1 MQFCVK
7 WARLPGMTDSD
18 LGLRERKKRRTRRAL
33 AEAALSLFAE
43 KGYDQT
49 TVADIAAAADVSTR
63 TFFSYFRTKEDVL
76 FADADERL
84 DLIHGALSQADPATP
99 ALEVLGSL
107 ANQIFGSS
115 TGIFGPNR
123 DIRTQLALSHP
134 DLRAKG
140 LERLLTAQRE
150 LARWLH
156 DRRRPKLDEVLANAI
171 SGALI
176 GALVGATLASIERGD
191 PPERLRNEVF
201 RVMQRIEPTLN
212 ALERGSPAERPTRRT
227 RSS

>member
-1 MQFCVK
+1 
-7 WARLPGMTDSD
+7 MTDSD

-33 AEAALSLFAE
+33 AEAALALFAE

-99 ALEVLGSL
+99 TLEVLGSL
-107 ANQIFGSS
+107 ANQIFDSP
-115 TGIFGPNR
+115 TGIVGPNR

-134 DLRAKG
+134 ELRAKG
-140 LERLLTAQRE
+140 LERVLKAQRE
-150 LARWLH
+150 VARWLH
-156 DRRRPKLDEVLANAI
+156 ESRRPKLDVVLANAV

-176 GALVGATLASIERGD
+176 GALVAATLASIERGD
-191 PPERLRNEVF
+191 PPDRLREELL
-201 RVMQRIEPTLN
+201 RLMQRIEPTLT
-212 ALERGSPAERPTRRT
+212 ALERGNRVERPTRRT

>member
-1 MQFCVK
+1 
-7 WARLPGMTDSD
+7 MTDSG
-18 LGLRERKKRRTRRAL
+18 LGLRERKKRRTRHAL

-84 DLIHGALSQADPATP
+84 DLIRDALSQTDPATP
-99 ALEVLGSL
+99 IVEALGSL
-107 ANQIFGSS
+107 ASQIFGSP

-134 DLRAKG
+134 ELRAKG

-150 LARWLH
+150 LANWLH
-156 DRRRPKLDEVLANAI
+156 DKRRPKLDQVLANAV

-191 PPERLRNEVF
+191 PPDKLREELL
-201 RVMQRIEPTLN
+201 RVMQRIEPTLA
-212 ALERGSPAERPTRRT
+212 ALEGGRPR
-227 RSS
+227 

>member
-1 MQFCVK
+1 LQYLQCCVK
-7 WARLPGMTDSD
+7 CVKLLDMTDSGP
-18 LGLRERKKRRTRRAL
+18 GLRERKKRRTRRAL
-33 AEAALSLFAE
+33 AEAALALFAE

-49 TVADIAAAADVSTR
+49 TVADIAGAADVSTR

-84 DLIHGALSQADPATP
+84 DLIHDALSQADPARPT
-99 ALEVLGSL
+99 LEVLGSV
-107 ANQIFGSS
+107 ANQIFGSPM
-115 TGIFGPNR
+115 GIFGPNR

-134 DLRAKG
+134 ELRAKG
-140 LERLLTAQRE
+140 LERLLRAQRE

-156 DRRRPKLDEVLANAI
+156 DRRRPKLDPVLAHAV

-191 PPERLRNEVF
+191 PPDKLRKEFV
-201 RVMQRIEPTLN
+201 RVMQRIEPTLTT
-212 ALERGSPAERPTRRT
+212 LEQRTTR
-227 RSS
+227 

>member
-1 MQFCVK
+1 MQYCVK
-7 WARLPGMTDSD
+7 CVKVLDMTDSD

-84 DLIHGALSQADPATP
+84 DLVHDALSQADPAASTI
-99 ALEVLGSL
+99 EVLGSL
-107 ANQIFGSS
+107 ANQVFGSS
-115 TGIFGPNR
+115 AGIFGPNR

-134 DLRAKG
+134 ELRAKG
-140 LERLLTAQRE
+140 LERVLTAQRE

-156 DRRRPKLDEVLANAI
+156 NTRRPKLDQVLANAV

-191 PPERLRNEVF
+191 SPERLRNEVL
-201 RVMQRIEPTLN
+201 RVMQRIEPTLT
-212 ALERGSPAERPTRRT
+212 ALERGKPR
-227 RSS
+227 

>member
-1 MQFCVK
+1 
-7 WARLPGMTDSD
+7 MTDSD
-18 LGLRERKKRRTRRAL
+18 TGLRERKKRRTRHAL

-49 TVADIAAAADVSTR
+49 TVADIAAVADVSTR

-99 ALEVLGSL
+99 TLEVLGSL
-107 ANQIFGSS
+107 AIQIFGSP

-123 DIRTQLALSHP
+123 DIRIQLALSHP

-140 LERLLTAQRE
+140 LERVLTAQRE
-150 LARWLH
+150 LARWLR
-156 DRRRPKLDEVLANAI
+156 DRRRPKLDAVLANAV

-176 GALVGATLASIERGD
+176 GALVGATLTSIERGD
-191 PPERLRNEVF
+191 PPDRLREEF
-201 RVMQRIEPTLN
+201 LRVMQRIEPMLN
-212 ALERGSPAERPTRRT
+212 ALEGEHPAGRPTRRT

>member
-1 MQFCVK
+1 
-7 WARLPGMTDSD
+7 MTDSD
-18 LGLRERKKRRTRRAL
+18 PGLRERKKRRTRRAL
-33 AEAALSLFAE
+33 AEAALALFAE
-43 KGYDQT
+43 KGYDTT

-63 TFFSYFRTKEDVL
+63 TFFSYYRTKEDVL

-84 DLIHGALSQADPATP
+84 GLLHGALSQADPATP
-99 ALEVLGSL
+99 TLAVLGSL
-107 ANQIFGSS
+107 ANQIFESP

-134 DLRAKG
+134 ELRAKG
-140 LERLLTAQRE
+140 LERVLTAQRV

-156 DRRRPKLDEVLANAI
+156 DRGRPQLDEVLANAV

-176 GALVGATLASIERGD
+176 GALVGATLTSIERSD
-191 PPERLRNEVF
+191 PPDRLREELL
-201 RVMQRIEPTLN
+201 RVMQRIEPMLT
-212 ALERGSPAERPTRRT
+212 ALERGNPTERPTRRT

>member
-1 MQFCVK
+1 
-7 WARLPGMTDSD
+7 MTDSD

-49 TVADIAAAADVSTR
+49 TVADVSTR

-84 DLIHGALSQADPATP
+84 DLIHSALSEADPATP
-99 ALEVLGSL
+99 TLEVLGSL
-107 ANQIFGSS
+107 ANQIFGSPS
-115 TGIFGPNR
+115 GIFGPNR

-134 DLRAKG
+134 ELRAKG

-150 LARWLH
+150 LASWLH
-156 DRRRPKLDEVLANAI
+156 DRRRPKLDEVLANAV

-176 GALVGATLASIERGD
+176 GALVGATLASIGRGD
-191 PPERLRNEVF
+191 PPDKLQKEFV
-201 RVMQRIEPTLN
+201 RVMQRIEPTLT
-212 ALERGSPAERPTRRT
+212 ALERGRLP
-227 RSS
+227 

>member
-1 MQFCVK
+1 
-7 WARLPGMTDSD
+7 MTDSD

-63 TFFSYFRTKEDVL
+63 TFFSYYRTKEDVL

-84 DLIHGALSQADPATP
+84 DLIHSALSQADPATP
-99 ALEVLGSL
+99 TLQVLGSL

-123 DIRTQLALSHP
+123 DIRTRLALSHP
-134 DLRAKG
+134 ELRAKG
-140 LERLLTAQRE
+140 LERLITAQRE

-156 DRRRPKLDEVLANAI
+156 ERRRPKLDEVLANAV

-176 GALVGATLASIERGD
+176 GALVGSTLASIQRGD
-191 PPERLRNEVF
+191 PPDKLRKEIL
-201 RVMQRIEPTLN
+201 RVVQRIEPTLA
-212 ALERGSPAERPTRRT
+212 ALERGMPH
-227 RSS
+227 

>member
-7 WARLPGMTDSD
+7 RVKVLVMTDGD
-18 LGLRERKKRRTRRAL
+18 LGLRERKKRRTRQAL

-43 KGYDQT
+43 QGYDQT
-49 TVADIAAAADVSTR
+49 TIADIAAAADVSTR

-84 DLIHGALSQADPATP
+84 DLIRDALSRVDPATP
-99 ALEVLGSL
+99 AVEVIRSV
-107 ANQIFGSS
+107 ADRIFASP
-115 TGIFGPNR
+115 TGIFGPHR
-123 DIRTQLALSHP
+123 DTRTRLALRHP

-140 LERLLTAQRE
+140 LERLLAAQRE
-150 LARWLH
+150 LARWLC
-156 DRRRPKLDEVLANAI
+156 DRHHPRLDEVLANAV

-191 PPERLRNEVF
+191 TPRRLREEFV
-201 RVMQRIEPTLN
+201 RVLQGMGPTLT
-212 ALERGSPAERPTRRT
+212 ALETQ
-227 RSS
+227 

>member
-1 MQFCVK
+1 
-7 WARLPGMTDSD
+7 MTDSD

-33 AEAALSLFAE
+33 AEAALSLFAD

-84 DLIHGALSQADPATP
+84 SLIHDALSQADPATP
-99 ALEVLGSL
+99 TLQVLGAL
-107 ANQIFGSS
+107 ANQIFGSP

-150 LARWLH
+150 LANWLH
-156 DRRRPKLDEVLANAI
+156 DRRRPKLDQVLANAV

-191 PPERLRNEVF
+191 PPDKVRQQLL
-201 RVMQRIEPTLN
+201 RVMQRIEPTLT
-212 ALERGSPAERPTRRT
+212 ALERGKSR
-227 RSS
+227 